1 MSFDLWGKYK
11 WGAEIWGG
19 VAAAA
24 LPVLEKNNY
33 YKLLF
38 FTPEGD
44 KIGEISSQTGQNVI
58 NEFDFELNETG
69 CGAFNISLTQKIFD
83 LRVGDIVEIY
93 LMGELTPYYTGYIQ
107 KVPEEGKTD
116 KLYKYSGYG
125 LIAKLDEITIN
136 KIYTATEISLIIKNL
151 LDDEIIPKKP
161 EIIKN
166 DAKIDVT
173 TYTPTLNDFT
183 LAQAKTAISNL
194 VNEAGNYVAGVDE
207 LKEFFFKA
215 RSTAIQQAAI
225 KAISKHLSDFLPN
238 QENTEIINRIYIKI
252 GDMTAGSNYILTVN
266 DLTSQ
271 NDYGIREGVE
281 TLPTTDNAVDAAQW
295 AAQILALKKDPTIT
309 ATITNIN
316 ILFLRERIRAEGKA
330 RILLIKE

>member
-1 MSFDLWGKYK
+1 MADLWGKYLWGEVK
-11 WGAEIWGG
+11 WGGE
-19 VAAAA
+19 VAAA

-38 FTPEGD
+38 FSPEGD
-44 KIGEISSQTGQNVI
+44 KIGEISSQTGQNVV

-69 CGAFNISLTQKIFD
+69 CGAFNINLTQKIFD

-93 LMGELTPYYTGYIQ
+93 LMGEFTPYYTGYIQ

-125 LIAKLDEITIN
+125 LIAKFDEIVIDDT
-136 KIYTATEISLIIKNL
+136 YSSQEVSLIIKDI
-151 LDDEIIPKKP
+151 LDNQIIPKKP

-166 DAKIDVT
+166 DAKIDIT
-173 TYTPTLNDFT
+173 TYTVSDYYFNLTS
-183 LAQAKTAISNL
+183 AKKAISDL
-194 VNEAGNYVAGVDE
+194 VDVAGNYIAGVDE

-225 KAISKHLSDFLPN
+225 KAVSKHLTDFSPN
-238 QENTEIINRIYIKI
+238 QENTEIINRIYVKI
-252 GDMTAGSNYILTVN
+252 GDLTAGSNYITTIE
-266 DLTSQ
+266 DLASQ

-281 TLPTTDNAVDAAQW
+281 TLPTTDNAIDAAQW